1 MQMFHPGSWTE
12 SELLIFSNISTIESC
27 QWEPLLLL
35 GFGQNPFWVK
45 KHQSATVFLIPNNF
59 LWQLSL
65 FHFPETTIFCLFLSM
80 CFCFRSQISF
90 PSNLF
95 ASWPYPGSLLWRS
108 CFFKENDQ
116 ICLHL
121 LDHYL
126 MQTEADASRHF
137 PSVIGGSRCR
147 HCKSNQRGVKRTRAA

>member
-27 QWEPLLLL
+27 QCEPLLLL

-65 FHFPETTIFCLFLSM
+65 FHFPETTIFCLFFQCVFVFVLRYLFHQTFLHLDHIPDLS
-80 CFCFRSQISF
+80 FDFR
-90 PSNLF
+90 
-95 ASWPYPGSLLWRS
+95 
-108 CFFKENDQ
+108 FFKENDQ